1 MKIYQV
7 MYDSFEGHNTEIFFC
22 NKAEAKKWIREQ
34 KKATEKVLNDSDNDG
49 CNPFFENISDEPEL
63 CILRSTKK
71 RDIVDFI
78 NLHTEKS

>member
-1 MKIYQV
+1 MKIYEV
-7 MYDSFEGHNTEIFFC
+7 KYDSFEGHNTEIFFC

-34 KKATEKVLNDSDNDG
+34 KKATEKVLNDPDNDG

>member
-34 KKATEKVLNDSDNDG
+34 KKATEKVLNDPDDDG
-49 CNPFFENISDEPEL
+49 CNSFFENISDEPEL

>member
-7 MYDSFEGHNTEIFFC
+7 SYDSFEGHNTEIFFC

-34 KKATEKVLNDSDNDG
+34 KKATEKVLNNPDDDG
-49 CNPFFENISDEPEL
+49 CTPFFETIQDEPTL
-63 CILRSTKK
+63 LHLKSTKK

-78 NLHTEKS
+78 NEAIEKA

>member
-7 MYDSFEGHNTEIFFC
+7 SYDSFEGHNTEIFFC

-34 KKATEKVLNDSDNDG
+34 QKCAQEVLNDPDDDG
-49 CNPFFENISDEPEL
+49 CTAFFQNIDDEPTL
-63 CILRSTKK
+63 FKLKSTKK

-78 NLHTEKS
+78 NFHTGKA

>member
-34 KKATEKVLNDSDNDG
+34 KKATEKVLNDPDDDG
-49 CNPFFENISDEPEL
+49 CNSFFENISDEPEL

-78 NLHTEKS
+78 NLYTEKS